1 MARRN
6 WIWQYVGVDIE
17 ITVRAA
23 LKEDRAWSD
32 VTSRLFLPKGIR
44 GEAVVVAKASGVA
57 AGARAA
63 AEAFRIRDRRCRVSI
78 VRDDGR
84 AVRRGDIIL
93 KVRGPLASILSAE
106 RVALNFLTHLSGIA
120 TLTREFVR
128 GAGGRAKI
136 LHTRK
141 TLPGLRDLENA
152 AVLAG
157 GGNAHRRDLSG
168 AVLVKENH
176 LDTWKGRFDPVD
188 FARRIRAARRG
199 GLTTIVEARNK
210 REIIGALEA
219 GAGVL
224 LLDNFST
231 SRLAGIVRWIGS
243 ICRKRGWRR
252 PLLEVSGGVTLR
264 TVGRIARAGV
274 DRISVG
280 AITHSAPALDM
291 SLDIR
296 G

>member
-1 MARRN
+1 MASPR
-6 WIWQYVGVDIE
+6 WIWQYVRVNVSK
-17 ITVRAA
+17 TVRAA
-23 LKEDRAWSD
+23 LREDRAWSD
-32 VTSRLFLPKGIR
+32 VTSRLFLPKGLR
-44 GEAVVVAKASGVA
+44 GEAVVVAKDKGAV

-63 AEAFRIRDRRCRVSI
+63 AVAFRVRDRRCRVSI
-78 VRDDGR
+78 VRNDGR
-84 AVRRGDIIL
+84 AVRRGDIVL

-128 GAGGRAKI
+128 RAGGRAKI

-157 GGNAHRRDLSG
+157 GGTAHRRDLSA

-176 LDTWKGRFDPVD
+176 LDAWKGRLAPAD
-188 FARRIRAARRG
+188 FAYRILAARRA
-199 GLTTIVEARNK
+199 GLTTIIEARNK
-210 REIIGALEA
+210 GEILGALEA
-219 GAGVL
+219 GADVL

-231 SRLAGIVRWIGS
+231 ARLRPIVRWIGS
-243 ICRKRGWRR
+243 VCRKRGLRR
-252 PLLEVSGGVTLR
+252 PLLEVSGGVNLR
-264 TVGRIARAGV
+264 TVGRITRAGV

-280 AITHSAPALDM
+280 GITHSAPALDM